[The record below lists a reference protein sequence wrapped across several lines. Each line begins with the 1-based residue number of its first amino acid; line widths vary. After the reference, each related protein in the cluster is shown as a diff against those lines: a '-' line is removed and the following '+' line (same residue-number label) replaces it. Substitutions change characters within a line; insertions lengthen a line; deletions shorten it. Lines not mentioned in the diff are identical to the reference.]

1 MPGDSVQA
9 AYTIT
14 GKNGYVAD
22 YKTPMMEETDRY
34 SAVWS
39 SDNNDVMSV
48 NSRTGVITLNQS
60 GTANITLEVTWK
72 DISGLGQVSG
82 YTQNPIY
89 RGSISVTFAA
99 G

>member
-1 MPGDSVQA
+1 M
-9 AYTIT
+9 
-14 GKNGYVAD
+14 
-22 YKTPMMEETDRY
+22 
-34 SAVWS
+34 
-39 SDNNDVMSV
+39 
-48 NSRTGVITLNQS
+48 ITLNQF